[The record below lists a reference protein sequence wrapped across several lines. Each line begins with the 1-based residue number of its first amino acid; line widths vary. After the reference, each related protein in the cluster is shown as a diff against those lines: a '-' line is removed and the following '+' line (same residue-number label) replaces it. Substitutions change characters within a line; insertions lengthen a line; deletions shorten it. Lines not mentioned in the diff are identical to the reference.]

1 MIFCVEDDNNIRDLL
16 VYTLETTGFHARGLE
31 DSQELWKALAEEEPE
46 LILLDIML
54 PGEDGYSILEKLKKS
69 SGTRDIPII
78 MVTAKE
84 AEFDNRTHKT
94 GQKICGGHDNDHVA
108 EKRNNKGLGT
118 FSKAFPGTGGG
129 DGYCGNQEAGADA
142 LQCSGT
148 CGNGFRGSCEKSH
161 KLSGCQETDN
171 GSKEHDHTAGLQGQ
185 PEDFFHTLHFTGT
198 EVITDQ
204 RAHSL
209 DDSVGREIQEGL
221 QFIINAKDHHI
232 AV

>member
-84 AEFDNRTHKT
+84 AEFDKVR
-94 GQKICGGHDNDHVA
+94 A
-108 EKRNNKGLGT
+108 L
-118 FSKAFPGTGGG
+118 
-129 DGYCGNQEAGADA
+129 EAGSRRLHHQAIW
-142 LQCSGT
+142 
-148 CGNGFRGSCEKSH
+148 
-161 KLSGCQETDN
+161 
-171 GSKEHDHTAGLQGQ
+171 HDGIYCKGKGGASPQQ
-185 PEDFFHTLHFTGT
+185 PP
-198 EVITDQ
+198 
-204 RAHSL
+204 R
-209 DDSVGREIQEGL
+209 R
-221 QFIINAKDHHI
+221 
-232 AV
+232 

>member
-84 AEFDNRTHKT
+84 AEFDKVR
-94 GQKICGGHDNDHVA
+94 A
-108 EKRNNKGLGT
+108 L
-118 FSKAFPGTGGG
+118 
-129 DGYCGNQEAGADA
+129 EAGADDYITKPFSMLLLGKRVAA
-142 LQCSGT
+142 LLRRCGKSPELNQIQIGDITVDFGGYTASGQ
-148 CGNGFRGSCEKSH
+148 NGPIDLTPKEIDLLKLLVEH
-161 KLSGCQETDN
+161 K
-171 GSKEHDHTAGLQGQ
+171 GLVLTRSQ
-185 PEDFFHTLHFTGT
+185 
-198 EVITDQ
+198 I
-204 RAHSL
+204 L
-209 DDSVGREIQEGL
+209 DELWGYDYP
-221 QFIINAKDHHI
+221 IIDRTIDTYIKNLRKKLA
-232 AV
+232 